1 MTKPT
6 AKLAS
11 KILIKNTKAMIEK
24 TNCTD
29 TILSLNGRCM
39 DSDSPRLLKT
49 LTSFKGVSALF
60 EGSKYMLLHLA
71 SIYGTRVNDASIPHP
86 VLYVIERKPPSG
98 IAIQVRT
105 FQKLSIDNLDFFGEL
120 LISTFCYFW
129 FKIYNYIVPILSM
142 FCKGIKQFFI
152 GFLVLMCANCANAS
166 ESLSLAKNEIKQL
179 ISSQEKQHN
188 IPSGLLLAIAKVESN
203 VEAYAL
209 NIQGKPVI
217 KNNKTQAASLV
228 YQALEEGITNI
239 DVGVMQLNVKW
250 HKENFSSIE
259 EMLDPKANIE
269 YAASFLLKLH
279 KKYGDWHK
287 AVRFYHSSTHEYH
300 RKYSKKITLAWIGG
314 NN

>member
-1 MTKPT
+1 
-6 AKLAS
+6 
-11 KILIKNTKAMIEK
+11 MIK
-24 TNCTD
+24 TNQLLV
-29 TILSLNGRCM
+29 ISNLNGKCM
-39 DSDSPRLLKT
+39 DSDSPCLLKT
-49 LTSFKGVSALF
+49 STAFRGVSSLA

-71 SIYGTRVNDASIPHP
+71 RIYGTRVNEAMRPQILPYSA
-86 VLYVIERKPPSG
+86 ETKTPSG

-129 FKIYNYIVPILSM
+129 FKIYNYIVPRLSM

-152 GFLVLMCANCANAS
+152 GFLVLMCANCANAN

-179 ISSQEKQHN
+179 ISLQEKQHN

-217 KNNKTQAASLV
+217 KNNKPQAASLV
-228 YQALEEGITNI
+228 YEALEEGITNI

-250 HKENFSSIE
+250 HKENFSSIK
-259 EMLDPKANIE
+259 EMLDPKKNIE

-279 KKYGDWHK
+279 KKDGDWHK